1 MIYGL
6 SHCQDGSSINRNGKT
21 VGGESFGRK
30 IRGSVL
36 DMIGQSDTQM
46 EMSGSS

>member
-36 DMIGQSDTQM
+36 DMMPIRYLNGDVR
-46 EMSGSS
+46 